1 MNRFA
6 SAPWPLKAAY
16 AGVLAAAALGLLTV
30 VAVGVALAGLK
41 RLSAHLDAAAV
52 PAWLWYFR
60 HDPEVR
66 RWLGIG
72 MGAAM
77 TGSLALVMGVART
90 LRPPL
95 HGAAR
100 WASGPEIRRAGFRA
114 RNGLLLGREG
124 GRLLQFG
131 GPEHVLLYAPTRTG
145 KGVGVVIPNLL
156 AWPDSVVV
164 LDVKRENW
172 EATAGF
178 RAAHGQ
184 QVFLFD
190 PLDAEG
196 RTARYNP
203 LGHIRRDDPIEV
215 LDELQKLAVM
225 LFPAPPNTD
234 PFWAEAA
241 RTGFIGVG
249 AYIAETPERT
259 FSLGSIYAELT
270 QADARA
276 RLAAI
281 ASQRAAQGR
290 PLSTGCSNALADF
303 ASSSENTF
311 ASIKQ
316 TLTSRM
322 NLWLNPRVCAATEES
337 DFDLRQLRSRRMS
350 IYLGVSPDNLSRVAP
365 LYNLFLQQLVELSVR
380 ERPQGGRHQI
390 PVLLLLDEFARLG
403 HAEVLAKAFA
413 FVAGYGLRL
422 LPVLQSPAQLRAEY
436 GPDLAQEIIANCG
449 AEIAFAP
456 KELKVAQD
464 LSERLGAYTYKARSQ
479 SAPTLLSKGNRS
491 TNESD
496 QRRLLNLPQ
505 ELMQM
510 PPDRLLVLRAGLP
523 PVRGRKIVYWRDRAF
538 TRRLKPPPELPV
550 RAGVTVA
557 AAPAI
562 RSPDPPPRPHR
573 PRGDGD
579 LGAPAAS
586 RSQRPRGGS
595 LGRPLP
601 RRGGGPGQ
609 GAYPCLIPPTPS
621 ARWAPR
627 PSARW
632 ATCPSG
638 CAAATTP
645 RPKPESIATTS
656 TPR

>member
-1 MNRFA
+1 MSRFA

-16 AGVLAAAALGLLTV
+16 AGAIGAAGLGLLT
-30 VAVGVALAGLK
+30 AVTLGVALAGLK
-41 RLSAHLDAAAV
+41 RLSPHLDAAAV
-52 PAWLWYFR
+52 PAWFWYFR
-60 HDPEVR
+60 RDPHVR
-66 RWLGIG
+66 RWLGVGLI
-72 MGAAM
+72 
-77 TGSLALVMGVART
+77 TALVAALTVAMGLVRS

-114 RNGLLLGREG
+114 RDGLLLGRQG
-124 GRLLQFG
+124 GQLLQFG

-156 AWPDSVVV
+156 TWPDSVVV

-172 EATAGF
+172 EASAGF
-178 RAAHGQ
+178 RAAHGHA
-184 QVFLFD
+184 VFLFD

-203 LGHIRRDDPIEV
+203 LGHIRRDDPVEV

-225 LFPAPPNTD
+225 LFPAPFNAD

-249 AYIAETPERT
+249 AYLAETPERA

-270 QADARA
+270 QGDARA
-276 RLAAI
+276 RLAAL
-281 ASQRAAQGR
+281 AGRRAAQGR
-290 PLSTGCSNALADF
+290 PLSPGCANALADF

-337 DFDLRQLRSRRMS
+337 DFDLRRLRSRRMS
-350 IYLGVSPDNLSRVAP
+350 IYLAVSPDNLTRVAP
-365 LYNLFLQQLVELSVR
+365 LYNLLFQQLVDLNTR
-380 ERPQGGRHQI
+380 ERPRDGRHPV

-436 GPDLAQEIIANCG
+436 GPDLAEEIIANCG

-479 SAPTLLSKGNRS
+479 SAPTLLGKGHRTTS
-491 TNESD
+491 ESD

-505 ELMQM
+505 ELIQM
-510 PPDRLLVLRAGLP
+510 PQDQLIVLRAGLP
-523 PVRGRKIVYWRDRAF
+523 PIRGRKIAYYRERAF
-538 TRRLKPPPELPV
+538 TRRVLAPPRVAARPPAAPTTLSSSATPPAAGPTDPFILALDLALP
-550 RAGVTVA
+550 ALAAEGMA
-557 AAPAI
+557 PLPAHGAAPADVEAWVDRFI
-562 RSPDPPPRPHR
+562 DLSANPRE
-573 PRGDGD
+573 
-579 LGAPAAS
+579 AAVH
-586 RSQRPRGGS
+586 
-595 LGRPLP
+595 GR
-601 RRGGGPGQ
+601 
-609 GAYPCLIPPTPS
+609 
-621 ARWAPR
+621 
-627 PSARW
+627 
-632 ATCPSG
+632 
-638 CAAATTP
+638 
-645 RPKPESIATTS
+645 
-656 TPR
+656 

>member
-1 MNRFA
+1 MSRFA

-16 AGVLAAAALGLLTV
+16 AGTLGVAGLGLLMIAALGI
-30 VAVGVALAGLK
+30 ALAGLK
-41 RLSAHLDAAAV
+41 RLGSHLDAAAV
-52 PAWLWYFR
+52 PAWFWYFR
-60 HDPEVR
+60 HDPLVR

-72 MGAAM
+72 LGTTMVAALAVII
-77 TGSLALVMGVART
+77 GIVRSLQ
-90 LRPPL
+90 PPL

-100 WASGPEIRRAGFRA
+100 WASEPEVRRAGFRA
-114 RNGLLLGREG
+114 PHGILMGRKG
-124 GRLLQFG
+124 GRLLRFG

-156 AWPDSVVV
+156 TWPDSVVV

-172 EATAGF
+172 EASAGF

-184 QVFLFD
+184 SVFLFD

-225 LFPAPPNTD
+225 LFPAPGHAD

-249 AYIAETPERT
+249 AYLAETPDRM
-259 FSLGSIYAELT
+259 FSLGALYAELT
-270 QADARA
+270 RGDARA
-276 RLAAI
+276 RLGGVAA
-281 ASQRAAQGR
+281 QRAAQGR
-290 PLSTGCSNALADF
+290 PLSAGCANALADF
-303 ASSSENTF
+303 ASASENTF

-322 NLWLNPRVCAATEES
+322 NLWLNPRVCAATETS
-337 DFDLRQLRSRRMS
+337 DFDLRQLRSRRTS
-350 IYLGVSPDNLSRVAP
+350 IYLTVSPDNLTRVAP
-365 LYNLFLQQLVELSVR
+365 LYNLLFQQLVDLNTR
-380 ERPQGGRHQI
+380 ERPLSGRHPI

-403 HAEVLAKAFA
+403 HAEIIAKAFA

-436 GPDLAQEIIANCG
+436 GPDLAEEIIANCG

-479 SAPTLLSKGNRS
+479 SGPTLLSKGHRS
-491 TNESD
+491 TSESD

-505 ELMQM
+505 ELIQM
-510 PPDRLLVLRAGLP
+510 PPDQLIVLRAGLP
-523 PVRGRKIVYWRDRAF
+523 PIRGRKISYFKEKAF
-538 TRRLKPPPELPV
+538 TRRVLPSPAVTAHPLATAQDAAPSKLATPATAPDPLSLDLGLILPALEAEGIGPLPEQG
-550 RAGVTVA
+550 ATVA
-557 AAPAI
+557 EVEAWVDRFIDVSA
-562 RSPDPPPRPHR
+562 H
-573 PRGDGD
+573 
-579 LGAPAAS
+579 S
-586 RSQRPRGGS
+586 REETAH
-595 LGRPLP
+595 GR
-601 RRGGGPGQ
+601 
-609 GAYPCLIPPTPS
+609 
-621 ARWAPR
+621 
-627 PSARW
+627 
-632 ATCPSG
+632 
-638 CAAATTP
+638 
-645 RPKPESIATTS
+645 
-656 TPR
+656 